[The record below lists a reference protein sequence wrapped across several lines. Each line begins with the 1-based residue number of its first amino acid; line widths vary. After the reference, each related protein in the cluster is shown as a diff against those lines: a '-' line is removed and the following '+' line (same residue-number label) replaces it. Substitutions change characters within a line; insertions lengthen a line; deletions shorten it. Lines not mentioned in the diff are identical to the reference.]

1 MVFVL
6 EIHHAQWVF
15 IMKKVNA
22 SPAPPIA
29 HPANHNQSVRL
40 VYLDSN

>member
-22 SPAPPIA
+22 SPAPLIA